1 MNTQPQNTATSLEE
15 ILFWWPS
22 IIRRASNDWAK
33 GFALSIQRASR
44 RRNWEP
50 SPKQLSI
57 MRSMVRELFT
67 PSALGEDED
76 AILIE

>member
-1 MNTQPQNTATSLEE
+1 MNDQAQNTAPSLEE

-44 RRNWEP
+44 RRNWQP

-57 MRSMVRELFT
+57 MRRMVRDMFT
-67 PSALGEDED
+67 PGALEEDD